1 MAKTLTNERNLRQRQ
16 EAIARDLRLLKQM
29 RLVEWGAAALFIA
42 AGFLL
47 KVLGLSAAPL
57 VLFIGGVLVPSKFFA
72 KGSACI
78 KSVYQKAEKEKSLK
92 SVEKDKFS
100 LKKAAQ
106 AERDRSLREIA
117 LFARQRW
124 EY

>member
-47 KVLGLSAAPL
+47 KVLGLSAAPR
-57 VLFIGGVLVPSKFFA
+57 VLFIGGVLVFLALGHEARRREQMAEMAETEQMRGA
-72 KGSACI
+72 K
-78 KSVYQKAEKEKSLK
+78 
-92 SVEKDKFS
+92 
-100 LKKAAQ
+100 
-106 AERDRSLREIA
+106 
-117 LFARQRW
+117 
-124 EY
+124 